1 MTTFLIGAVL
11 AAVIACAALI
21 AGTLTFDGAL
31 AAFIVGTCTFGAG
44 GIPGAAILLA
54 FFITSVFLTRLRRE
68 RKRAL
73 ETVTKGGPRNA
84 MQVFAN
90 GGVATVCILFAAH
103 GDHAWLLAFAGAYAA
118 ATADTWGTEIGT
130 LARDRPRAI
139 FDWRA
144 EVPTGLSGGITVVG
158 TIAEIAGAFF
168 ITWVAG
174 QFGILTDARQA
185 ALVLFA
191 GVAGAFIDS
200 ILGATLQAQRWCPQC
215 GTACENDPHA
225 CGTETILRRG
235 RVWMTNDAVN
245 FVATATGAFVV
256 FAFAG

>member
-1 MTTFLIGAVL
+1 VIVFLIGAIL
-11 AAVIACAALI
+11 AAIIAFAALI
-21 AGTLTFDGAL
+21 VGALTFDGAL

-44 GIPGAAILLA
+44 RIPGAAILLA
-54 FFITSVFLTRLRRE
+54 FFITAVFLTRLRRE

-73 ETVTKGGPRNA
+73 ESVTKGGPRNA
-84 MQVFAN
+84 LQVFAN
-90 GGVATVCILFAAH
+90 GGVATICILFAAH
-103 GDHAWLLAFAGAYAA
+103 GDHAWLVAFAGAYAA

-130 LARDRPRAI
+130 LAKDRPRAL

-144 EVPTGLSGGITVVG
+144 EVPTGISGGISAIG

-174 QFGILTDARQA
+174 QFGIVTDARQA

-191 GVAGAFIDS
+191 GVAGAVVDS
-200 ILGATLQAQRWCPQC
+200 ILGATVQAQRWCPEC
-215 GTACENDPHA
+215 ATACENDPHV
-225 CGTETILRRG
+225 CGTETVLRRG
-235 RVWMTNDAVN
+235 QPWMTNDAVN
-245 FVATATGAFVV
+245 FAATATGAFVA